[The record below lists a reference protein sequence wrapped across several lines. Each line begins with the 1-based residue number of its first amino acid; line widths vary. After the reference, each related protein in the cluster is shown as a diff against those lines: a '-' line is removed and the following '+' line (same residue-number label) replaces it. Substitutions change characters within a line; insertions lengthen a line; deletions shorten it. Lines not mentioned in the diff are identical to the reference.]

1 MVQCTLPVYSVRQE
15 NIRVSS
21 YEIKLIFELI
31 CMTNAENEKQ
41 KSDCVDKVR
50 PGNKPYA
57 LA

>member
-31 CMTNAENEKQ
+31 CVTNAENEKQ
-41 KSDCVDKVR
+41 KSDSSS
-50 PGNKPYA
+50 A
-57 LA
+57 